1 MNDYWKTW
9 FAEHLARGS
18 EEDVLAQVMLARGV
32 SLKDVLDEVK
42 SVRTS
47 PIYLAFQRLLRVQ
60 GKYVATMRSV
70 QMLWQQNPNYE
81 TIDRIEMPTRQEFY
95 EKYWLP
101 IRPVIIKDFTKN
113 WDKTTWSFEFMRNN
127 FDNIDVE
134 VMGNRDSENDY
145 ELNMNNHKQQI
156 KLHDLLDY
164 IMTTEESNNLY
175 ITANNRLIEKLP
187 KLYEAI
193 GELPDFMKRPPNE
206 GAGYLWMGAKGAYTT
221 MHQDLMGLI
230 NVQILGSKKWQI
242 VSILDTPRVY
252 NHVTIFSEL
261 NTKKIDFDKHP
272 LMRDVKIIE
281 VTVNEG
287 DAIFMPF
294 CWWHTVEALDKSISL
309 SFTGLD
315 FPNNWE
321 ADLNT

>member
-1 MNDYWKTW
+1 MNDQWRIW

-18 EEDVLAQVMLARGV
+18 AEEYLAQIMLNQNVPLGNILA
-32 SLKDVLDEVK
+32 EVK
-42 SVRTS
+42 VVYTS
-47 PIYLAFQRLLRVQ
+47 PAYLAFRRMLRDQR
-60 GKYVATMRSV
+60 KYAAVMRSV
-70 QMLWQQNPNYE
+70 QLMWQQNPNYE
-81 TIDRIEMPTRQEFY
+81 TIDVIDMPTRQEFY

-113 WDKTTWSFEFMRNN
+113 WDKTVWSFEYMRNN
-127 FDNIDVE
+127 FDNLDVE
-134 VMGNRDSENDY
+134 VMGDRDSENDY
-145 ELNMNNHKQQI
+145 ELNMNNHKQPI

-187 KLYEAI
+187 ELYKAI
-193 GELPDFMKRPPNE
+193 GPLPDFIKRPPND
-206 GAGYLWMGAKGAYTT
+206 GAGYLWVGAKGSYTT

-230 NVQILGSKKWQI
+230 NVQIIGRKKWQI

-252 NHVTIFSEL
+252 NQTTIFSQL
-261 NTKKIDFDKHP
+261 NTKEIDFNRFP
-272 LMRDVKIIE
+272 LMQDVKIIE
-281 VTVNEG
+281 VFVNEG

-315 FPNNWE
+315 FPNSWE

>member
-1 MNDYWKTW
+1 MNDQWKIW
-9 FAEHLARGS
+9 FAEHLARGNS
-18 EEDVLAQVMLARGV
+18 EAHLAQLMLNQNVPLADI
-32 SLKDVLDEVK
+32 LAEVK
-42 SVRTS
+42 VVYTS
-47 PIYLAFQRLLRVQ
+47 PAYTAFRRMLRDQR
-60 GKYVATMRSV
+60 KYAATLRSV
-70 QMLWQQNPNYE
+70 QLMWQQNPNYDK
-81 TIDRIEMPTRQEFY
+81 IDVIEMPTRQEFY

-113 WDKTTWSFEFMRNN
+113 WDKSVWSFEYMRNT

-145 ELNMNNHKQQI
+145 ELNMNNHRQPI

-175 ITANNRLIEKLP
+175 ITANNRLIEKIP
-187 KLYEAI
+187 ELYKAI

-206 GAGYLWMGAKGAYTT
+206 GAGYLWLGAKGSYTT
-221 MHQDLMGLI
+221 MHQDLMGLV
-230 NVQILGSKKWQI
+230 NVQIVGNKKWQI

-252 NHVTIFSEL
+252 NHITIFSQL
-261 NTKKIDFDKHP
+261 NKKEIDFNIFP

-315 FPNNWE
+315 FPNQWE
-321 ADLNT
+321 PDLNT